1 MMVPRLALMSAL
13 LFLPQLASAQGPKTP
28 NPYPPGL
35 TARAVAMTAACRA
48 TGGKPI
54 NGDRPFVYSQYDL
67 TGDGRPEYI
76 LDEAGFGCSGKAGL
90 FVTPTGAPLQVF
102 DGATGAS
109 LYRGLAY
116 TFQVTKDRGPRLLL
130 TLRGPACSPN
140 AMATTTCQR
149 PLTWNAA
156 TRAFT
161 GAPQLAA
168 APPTGQTKPSPTPTP
183 APAGSMTLTAA
194 EKAAAFRAAGFKLEG
209 GQWKACGDPGT
220 LSYSPGAIEAV
231 TDLNADGRP
240 EVVITE
246 GGTYCFGNT
255 GTGFVILT
263 KAQNGYWTIV
273 AQETGMFIPLKT
285 RANGWLEIMVGGPGF
300 THPVI
305 RFNGRAYA
313 AHRQMKE

>member
-1 MMVPRLALMSAL
+1 MMIRRLAPLCAL
-13 LFLPQLASAQGPKTP
+13 LFLPQFAAAQAPKVA

-48 TGGKPI
+48 TGGKPA

-67 TGDGRPEYI
+67 TGDGRPDFV
-76 LDEAGFGCSGKAGL
+76 LDEAGFGCSNRAGL
-90 FVTPTGAPLQVF
+90 FVTPNGAPLQVF

-109 LYRGLAY
+109 VYRGLAY
-116 TFQVTKDRGPRLLL
+116 TFQITRDRRPRLLV
-130 TLRGPACSPN
+130 TLRGAVCGPN
-140 AMATTTCQR
+140 ALATTTCQR
-149 PLTWNAA
+149 PLTWNAQ

-168 APPTGQTKPSPTPTP
+168 APQVTPPKPAPTTAPTG
-183 APAGSMTLTAA
+183 AMTLTAA
-194 EKAAAFRAAGFKLEG
+194 DRTAVFRAAGFKLEG

-220 LSYSPGAIEAV
+220 ASYTPGQIETV

-240 EVVITE
+240 EAVVTE
-246 GGTYCFGNT
+246 GSVYCFGNT
-255 GTGFVILT
+255 GSGFVILS
-263 KAQNGYWTIV
+263 KGQNGSWTIV
-273 AQETGMFIPLKT
+273 SQETGLFIPLKT

-305 RFNGRAYA
+305 RFNGKAYA
-313 AHRQMKE
+313 LHRQMKE